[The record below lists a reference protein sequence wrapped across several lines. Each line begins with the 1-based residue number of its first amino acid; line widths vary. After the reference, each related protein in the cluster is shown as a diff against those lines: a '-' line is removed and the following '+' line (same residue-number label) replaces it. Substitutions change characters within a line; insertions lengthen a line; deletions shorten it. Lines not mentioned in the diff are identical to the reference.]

1 MIKKSAAAAADKKAV
16 ITTYHM
22 GIDIGSTTMK
32 VAVLDKD
39 NQLVYSMYGRHYS
52 DLRRNLNEFLE
63 KLYSVL
69 GNIKIT
75 AAITGSGVIYM

>member
-1 MIKKSAAAAADKKAV
+1 
-16 ITTYHM
+16 M

-75 AAITGSGVIYM
+75 AAITGSEGYLYVRP